1 MVPPPGLRDVII
13 IHHLCHHHTASLSSS
28 IFIAFI
34 SNLIIAILDFINII
48 LLFETRILL
57 LPSCTRVVEVA
68 RTREQRPPK
77 SLDSDENFKPEH
89 TQSCCDLRTFGKTLG
104 QKSLFFGQK
113 QCLFGKKCS
122 ITWYIL
128 NIILNYIGKFAIC
141 AKTTH
146 LSRK

>member
-13 IHHLCHHHTASLSSS
+13 IHHLSHHHTACLSSS
-28 IFIAFI
+28 IVFVFI

-89 TQSCCDLRTFGKTLG
+89 TLFCRELRFVVIYA
-104 QKSLFFGQK
+104 LFFRSLGIK
-113 QCLFGKKCS
+113 SAFLGKNSASWARSALLHGIYC
-122 ITWYIL
+122 IFY
-128 NIILNYIGKFAIC
+128 
-141 AKTTH
+141 
-146 LSRK
+146 